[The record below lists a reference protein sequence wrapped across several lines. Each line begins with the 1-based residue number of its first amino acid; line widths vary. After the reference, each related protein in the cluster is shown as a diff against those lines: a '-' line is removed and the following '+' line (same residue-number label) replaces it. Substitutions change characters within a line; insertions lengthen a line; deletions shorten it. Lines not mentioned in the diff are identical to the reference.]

1 MEARLGSGNT
11 RGLIQERGDAT
22 LASMIAARLRLAI
35 IRGDLAPG
43 ERLKLGQLRETFDVS
58 LSPLREA
65 LSRLGSEGFLVIED
79 QRGYRV
85 PPVSEKNLD
94 EIVRLRRDFETYAL
108 REAVLKRNLDWE
120 TAVTAALYRLQRT
133 QRNAPDEL
141 DMWEER
147 HREFHLTLIAASEM
161 PLLLNMCGMLHD
173 HFDRYRRVFLATS
186 PDSRVPTEHQRIAEA
201 AIDGRTEE
209 ACDLLRQ
216 HIEWAGDNAR
226 RAVAL
231 AGNHIH
237 APGSGATPGSGPRA
251 LSLRQTAGD

>member
-1 MEARLGSGNT
+1 MKAKERSGNK
-11 RGLIQERGDAT
+11 RRLSQERGDAT
-22 LASMIAARLRLAI
+22 LASMIASRLRLAI

-43 ERLKLGQLRETFDVS
+43 ERLKLGELRESFDVS

-85 PPVSEKNLD
+85 PPVSEKNLA

-133 QRNAPDEL
+133 QRTNPDEI
-141 DMWEER
+141 DTWEER
-147 HREFHLTLIAASEM
+147 HREFHLSLISASEM

-173 HFDRYRRVFLATS
+173 HFDRYRRVFLASS
-186 PDSRVPTEHQRIAEA
+186 PDSRVPTEHQRIADA

-216 HIEWAGDNAR
+216 HIEWAGDKAR
-226 RAVAL
+226 RAVARARIANS
-231 AGNHIH
+231 AGV
-237 APGSGATPGSGPRA
+237 A
-251 LSLRQTAGD
+251 LSGSTPKIQKAPEAAEE